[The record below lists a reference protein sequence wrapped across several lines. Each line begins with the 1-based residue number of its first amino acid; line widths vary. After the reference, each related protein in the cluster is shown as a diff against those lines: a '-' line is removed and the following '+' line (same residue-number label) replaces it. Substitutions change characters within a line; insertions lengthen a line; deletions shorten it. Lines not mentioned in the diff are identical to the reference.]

1 MPKGKLWD
9 DASVGR
15 MWDAN
20 APTWTLLARQGY
32 DLYRDF
38 INTPA
43 YLAMLPEVRGL
54 HGLDVGCGEGH
65 NTRLVAQR
73 GAALTALDI
82 APVFIAQAEELERKS
97 PLGIRYLLA
106 SGSHIPFMDASF
118 DFVMSTM
125 CLMDLPDYLGAVSE
139 IFRVLRP
146 GGFLQFSI
154 SHPCHVLPDGDW
166 LLDDQGKRIGRVVS
180 DYFYSEG
187 GAIEEWIFG
196 GAPRELTSKMRKF
209 RIPRFRRTLS
219 GWLNPL
225 MEQGLI
231 LDQMQEPCASMAV
244 VHQHPKLADSR
255 IVAYFLQIRCH
266 KP

>member
-1 MPKGKLWD
+1 MPEGKPWD

-20 APTWTLLARQGY
+20 APTWTMLARQGF
-32 DLYRDF
+32 DLYRDL

-43 YLAMLPEVRGL
+43 FLDMLPNVRGL
-54 HGLDVGCGEGH
+54 QGLDVGCGEGY

-73 GAALTALDI
+73 GARLTALDI
-82 APVFIAQAEELERKS
+82 SPVFIAQAEELERAI

-106 SGSHIPFMDASF
+106 SGSHIPFTDNSF
-118 DFVMSTM
+118 DFCMSTM

-139 IFRVLRP
+139 IYRVLRP

-154 SHPCHVLPDGDW
+154 SHPCYMLPDGDW
-166 LLDDQGKRIGRVVS
+166 LLDDQGKRIARAVGG
-180 DYFYSEG
+180 YFDPVD
-187 GAIEEWIFG
+187 GALDEWIFG
-196 GAPRELTSKMRKF
+196 AAPRELTAKLRKF
-209 RIPRFRRTLS
+209 RIPRFIRTLS

-225 MEQGLI
+225 LERGFI

>member
-1 MPKGKLWD
+1 MFEGRQWD

-20 APTWTLLARQGY
+20 APAWTLLARQGY
-32 DLYRDF
+32 DLYRDL

-43 YLAMLPEVRGL
+43 FLEMLPEVRGL
-54 HGLDVGCGEGH
+54 RGLDVGCGEGY
-65 NTRLVAQR
+65 NTRQVAQR
-73 GAALTALDI
+73 GAFMTALDI
-82 APVFIAQAEELERKS
+82 SPVFIAQAEDEERRS
-97 PLGIRYLLA
+97 PQGIRYLLA
-106 SGSHIPFMDASF
+106 SGSHIPLSDASF

-125 CLMDLPDYLGAVSE
+125 CLMDLPDYPGALRE
-139 IFRVLRP
+139 IQRVLRP
-146 GGFLQFSI
+146 GAFLQFSI
-154 SHPCHVLPDGDW
+154 SHPCHLLPEGDW
-166 LLDDQGKRIGRVVS
+166 LLDDRGHRIGRIVS
-180 DYFYSEG
+180 DYFAPDD
-187 GAIEEWIFG
+187 GAIDEWIFG

-225 MEQGLI
+225 LEQGFI
-231 LDQMQEPCASMAV
+231 LDRVEEPCASTAV

-255 IVAYFLQIRCH
+255 IVAYFLLVRCH

>member
-1 MPKGKLWD
+1 MPDGRHWD

-32 DLYRDF
+32 DLYRDL

-43 YLAMLPEVRGL
+43 FLEMLPDVSGL
-54 HGLDVGCGEGH
+54 NGLDVGCGEGY

-73 GAALTALDI
+73 GAKLAALDI
-82 APVFIAQAEELERKS
+82 SPVFITQARELERQS
-97 PLGIRYLLA
+97 PLGIHYLLA
-106 SGSHIPFMDASF
+106 SGSHIPFTDGNF

-125 CLMDLPDYLGAVSE
+125 CLMDLPDYLGALSE
-139 IFRVLRP
+139 IYRVLRP

-154 SHPCHVLPDGDW
+154 SHPCHVLTNGDW
-166 LLDDQGKRIGRVVS
+166 LLDDQGKRVGRVVS
-180 DYFYSEG
+180 DYFNPDD

-196 GAPRELTSKMRKF
+196 AAPREMTNKLRKF
-209 RIPRFRRTLS
+209 RIPRFTRTLS
-219 GWLNPL
+219 GWLNPM
-225 MEQGLI
+225 MEQGFI
-231 LDQMQEPCASMAV
+231 LDRMQEPCASMAV

-255 IVAYFLQIRCH
+255 IVAYFLQVRCH